1 MEAGAIFTG
10 STPMRNRKGHPMH
23 SVAPKEWRHTADRTG
38 SYELDA
44 VIGRNPNKDMARRL
58 DMYLDQ
64 ADNAYGPKT
73 GYSGYHGYSGDD

>member
-1 MEAGAIFTG
+1 
-10 STPMRNRKGHPMH
+10 MH
-23 SVAPKEWRHTADRTG
+23 SVAPAEWRHTPDLTG
-38 SYELDA
+38 SHELDA
-44 VIGRNPNKDMARRL
+44 VIARNPNKDMSRRL